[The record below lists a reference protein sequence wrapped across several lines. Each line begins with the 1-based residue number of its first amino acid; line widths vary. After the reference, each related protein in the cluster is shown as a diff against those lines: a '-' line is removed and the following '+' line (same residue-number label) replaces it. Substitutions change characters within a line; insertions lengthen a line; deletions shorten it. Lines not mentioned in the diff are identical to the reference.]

1 MRDKRFTQ
9 KYIVL
14 KVDDVKS
21 FLTRDQRES
30 LEEIQETID
39 SCRKAAGKEQLEG
52 VFINR
57 EWPEYESAANELHK
71 RITAPGAPK

>member
-1 MRDKRFTQ
+1 MKDKRFQ
-9 KYIVL
+9 QRYVVL
-14 KVDDVKS
+14 KLEDVKA
-21 FLTRDQRES
+21 FLSRDQREA

-39 SCRKAAGKEQLEG
+39 SYRKAVGKDPLEG

-57 EWPEYESAANELHK
+57 DWSEYESAANELHK

>member
-1 MRDKRFTQ
+1 MKDKRFQ
-9 KYIVL
+9 QRYIVL
-14 KVDDVKS
+14 KLEDIKA
-21 FLTRDQRES
+21 FLSRDQREA

-39 SCRKAAGKEQLEG
+39 AYRKAAGKEPLEG

-57 EWPEYESAANELHK
+57 DWPEYEAASSELHK

>member
-1 MRDKRFTQ
+1 MKDKRFQ
-9 KYIVL
+9 QRYIVL
-14 KVDDVKS
+14 KLEDVKA
-21 FLTRDQRES
+21 FLSRDQRES

-39 SCRKAAGKEQLEG
+39 SYRKAAGKEQLEG
-52 VFINR
+52 IFINR